1 MTHIFDRTIL
11 REYDIRGI
19 VGKTLNE
26 EDAYAL
32 GRAFASLAQEEGARS
47 LAVGRDGRT
56 HSPDLEA
63 EQIGRASCRER
74 V

>member
-1 MTHIFDRTIL
+1 MTHIFDPTIL

-32 GRAFASLAQEEGARS
+32 GPQLMRRWRSEEGAR
-47 LAVGRDGRT
+47 T
-56 HSPDLEA
+56 HRRRPRRPHPFA
-63 EQIGRASCRER
+63 RARSAS
-74 V
+74 